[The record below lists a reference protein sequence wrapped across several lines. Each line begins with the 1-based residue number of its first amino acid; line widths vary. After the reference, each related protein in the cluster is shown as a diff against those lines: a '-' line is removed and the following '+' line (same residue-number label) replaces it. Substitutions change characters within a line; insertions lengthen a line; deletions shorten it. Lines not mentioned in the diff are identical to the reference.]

1 MSIGGQLKRL
11 IEDYNI
17 IIRQRPILAKEGS
30 QTVRYTIQDN
40 FIRFWFNYFDR
51 NRSLVE
57 IKNFTGLQSIIK
69 QDYTTY
75 SGKILEL
82 YFKQKFAESMEFRD
96 IGSWWEPRDN
106 QNEIDIVALKLEKNK
121 AVVVEVKRQKKN
133 FKPDLL
139 LVKTEHLK
147 NKLLPKYT
155 IETLCLSLED
165 M

>member
-1 MSIGGQLKRL
+1 
-11 IEDYNI
+11 
-17 IIRQRPILAKEGS
+17 
-30 QTVRYTIQDN
+30 
-40 FIRFWFNYFDR
+40 
-51 NRSLVE
+51 
-57 IKNFTGLQSIIK
+57 
-69 QDYTTY
+69 
-75 SGKILEL
+75 
-82 YFKQKFAESMEFRD
+82 MEFRD

-106 QNEIDIVALKLEKNK
+106 QNEIDIVSLKLEKNK